1 MITFRHAQRH
11 ESRDT
16 DRDEPPSAGVAVSGS
31 AVIWSL
37 LAAYAVGVAVLA
49 VRPWP
54 GRSPF
59 VVAAVA
65 PALTTIASL
74 VWLASGDTVDASVTW
89 VEGLGLELAFRIDAL
104 TALLGLI
111 VAGIGVAVFV
121 YAAGY
126 FSAGAAGLAR
136 FAATLLAFSGSMLGL
151 VWADSVWTLFVFW
164 ELTSVTSF
172 LLVGHKYADA
182 SAQLAARRALLITA
196 AGGLVLL
203 AGLLVLTGADGT
215 ARLSELQPVGGATGA
230 VAAVLVIVAAATKS
244 AQVPFHVWL
253 PGAMAAPTPVSA
265 YLHSATMVKAGII
278 LLAVLQPALGETG
291 PWLPLVVGLGL
302 ATMLWGAIGAL
313 RQTDA
318 KLILAWGT
326 VSQLGLMV
334 ALLGVGE
341 GKATFA
347 AVSILVA
354 HAVFK
359 AALFMVVGEID
370 VRTGTREIG
379 DLGGL
384 WRSMPVAF
392 VVAVLSGLSMA
403 GVPPLLGFAAK
414 EAGIE
419 AALQLDGTERAV
431 LLAGVVGG
439 SVLTVA
445 YTLRFLVG
453 VFAGAAPSGLLVAP
467 RRPAMTLVSGLLGV
481 ASLVGFVALGTVSD
495 RVRAA
500 AVRVDPAA
508 EAYSLL
514 RWPGLTTAFVISAAI
529 VAAGAVLGLVV
540 LRTRSRAPRPLG
552 ADAVDAMVA
561 TTLRT
566 ARRVAGVVQHG
577 SLPGYVLTAAVVAA
591 LAAVPFVT
599 EIDVDSLRPW
609 DSPAQ
614 AVLGAVVLG
623 AAIALT
629 LVPNRLGAA
638 LGLGAVG
645 FAVAGLF
652 VVQGSPDLALTQLL
666 VETVIV
672 VGFVVGL
679 GHLGRD
685 FPRFGLL
692 WRRVR
697 IAVSA
702 LVGVAVA
709 VALAAAGS
717 NPTGSPPRR
726 ALVEESVETGGGNNI
741 VNVVLTDIRALD
753 TWGEIIVLVAV
764 AVGVV
769 SLARAGR
776 DEQAEPRVAPAP
788 EPERELTEVAS

>member
-1 MITFRHAQRH
+1 MIWT
-11 ESRDT
+11 
-16 DRDEPPSAGVAVSGS
+16 
-31 AVIWSL
+31 L
-37 LAAYAVGVAVLA
+37 LAAYGVAVVVLA
-49 VRPWP
+49 VRRWP

-59 VVAAVA
+59 VIAAVP
-65 PALTTIASL
+65 PAITSVASV
-74 VWLASGDTVDASVTW
+74 VWLASGDTTATSVQW

-126 FSAGAAGLAR
+126 FAAGAAGLAR

-172 LLVGHKYADA
+172 LLVGHKNADP
-182 SAQLAARRALLITA
+182 SAQIAARRALLITG

-203 AGLLVLTGADGT
+203 AGLLVFTGADGS
-215 ARLSELQPVGGATGA
+215 ARLSELEPIGGTAGG
-230 VAAVLVIVAAATKS
+230 VAAVLVIIAAATKS

-265 YLHSATMVKAGII
+265 YLHSATMVKAGVI
-278 LLAVLQPALGETG
+278 LLAVLQPALGGTE

-318 KLILAWGT
+318 KLVLAWGT

-370 VRTGTREIG
+370 VRTGTRDLG
-379 DLGGL
+379 QLGGL
-384 WRSMPVAF
+384 WRSMPIAF
-392 VVAVLSGLSMA
+392 AVAVASGLSMA
-403 GVPPLLGFAAK
+403 GVPPMLGFAAK
-414 EAGIE
+414 EAAIE
-419 AALQLDGTERAV
+419 AALKLDGGERAV

-445 YTLRFLVG
+445 YTARFLIG
-453 VFAGAAPSGLLVAP
+453 VFAGPSPDGLVVAP
-467 RRPAMTLVSGLLGV
+467 RRPAMSVVSGLLGL

-495 RVRAA
+495 QARDAA
-500 AVRVDPAA
+500 TRIDPAA
-508 EAYSLL
+508 AAYELL
-514 RWPGLTTAFVISAAI
+514 RWPGLTVAFGLSVAI
-529 VAAGAVLGLVV
+529 VVVGTTLGVV
-540 LRTRSRAPRPLG
+540 LARRDSSVPRPLG
-552 ADAVDAMVA
+552 ADAADALVTA
-561 TTLRT
+561 TLRT
-566 ARRVAGVVQHG
+566 ARRVAGIVQHG

-591 LAAVPFVT
+591 LAAVPFAT
-599 EIDVDSLRPW
+599 DIDLDSLRAW

-614 AVLGAVVLG
+614 VVLGAIVLG
-623 AAIALT
+623 AAIAMT

-652 VVQGSPDLALTQLL
+652 VVQGAPDLALTQLL

-679 GHLGRD
+679 GRLGRD

-692 WRRVR
+692 WRQGR
-697 IAVSA
+697 IAVSV
-702 LVGVAVA
+702 LVGLAVA

-717 NPTGSPPRR
+717 NPTGRPPRR
-726 ALVEESVETGGGNNI
+726 ALAEQSVETGGGNNI

-753 TWGEIIVLVAV
+753 TWGEILVLVAV

-776 DEQAEPRVAPAP
+776 DDHDDHDDHGHQAAGHQAAGHAPGSGP
-788 EPERELTEVAS
+788 ELSEVGR